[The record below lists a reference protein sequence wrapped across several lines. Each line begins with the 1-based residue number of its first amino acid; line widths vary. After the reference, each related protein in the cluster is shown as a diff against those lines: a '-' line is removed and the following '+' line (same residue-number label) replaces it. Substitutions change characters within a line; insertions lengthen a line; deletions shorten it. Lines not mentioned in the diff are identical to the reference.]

1 MNEVEIKDFCE
12 WLKLV
17 NRRMT
22 DQLKVDK
29 KNYSEDWTEEVIVPE
44 SIYEILSD
52 EEKQN
57 WNFCDLNDIYSTED
71 IEELFKVKPKELNKC
86 FSKRFYKLSEDEIKE
101 WAVFSKLIKTNLPIN
116 EVLIIYSQ

>member
-17 NRRMT
+17 NSRMT

>member
-17 NRRMT
+17 NKRMI
-22 DQLKVDK
+22 DQLKFDK

-44 SIYEILSD
+44 SIYKILPD

-57 WNFCDLNDIYSTED
+57 WNYCDLNDIYSTED
-71 IEELFKVKPKELNKC
+71 IEELFKVKPKALNKC

>member
-1 MNEVEIKDFCE
+1 MNAAEIKYFYE
-12 WLKLV
+12 FLKLL
-17 NRRMT
+17 NKRMK

-29 KNYSEDWTEEVIVPE
+29 KIYSEDWTEEVIVPE
-44 SIYEILSD
+44 SIYEILPD

-57 WNFCDLNDIYSTED
+57 WNFCDLNDIYSAED

>member
-1 MNEVEIKDFCE
+1 MNEVEIKHFCE

-17 NRRMT
+17 NKRMHV
-22 DQLKVDK
+22 QLKADK
-29 KNYSEDWTEEVIVPE
+29 KIYSEDWTEEVIVPE
-44 SIYEILSD
+44 SIFEILTD

-57 WNFCDLNDIYSTED
+57 WNYCNLNDIYSTKD
-71 IEELFKVKPKELNKC
+71 IEEIYKVKPNALNKC

-101 WAVFSKLIKTNLPIN
+101 WAVFSNLIKTNLPIN

>member
-57 WNFCDLNDIYSTED
+57 WNFCDLSDIYSAED

>member
-1 MNEVEIKDFCE
+1 MHAFEIKQFCE
-12 WLKLV
+12 WLKSV
-17 NRRMT
+17 NKRMN

-29 KNYSEDWTEEVIVPE
+29 SNYSEDWTEEVIVPE
-44 SIYEILSD
+44 AIYEILPY

-57 WNFCDLNDIYSTED
+57 WNYCNLNEIYSAED
-71 IEELFKVKPKELNKC
+71 IFQLFKVKPYELNKC

-116 EVLIIYSQ
+116 EILIIYSR

>member
-29 KNYSEDWTEEVIVPE
+29 KIYSEDWTEEVILPE
-44 SIYEILSD
+44 VIYDILPE
-52 EEKQN
+52 EEKES
-57 WNFCDLNDIYSTED
+57 WNTCNLNEIYSAKD
-71 IEELFKVKPKELNKC
+71 IKELFKVKPNKLNKC
-86 FSKRFYKLSEDEIKE
+86 YSKIFYKLSEDEIKQWE
-101 WAVFSKLIKTNLPIN
+101 FFSKLIRTNLPIN
-116 EVLIIYSQ
+116 EILIIYSQ

>member
-1 MNEVEIKDFCE
+1 MNEVEIEDFCE

-17 NRRMT
+17 NKRMI

-29 KNYSEDWTEEVIVPE
+29 KIYSEDWTEEVIVPE
-44 SIYEILSD
+44 LIYKILPD

-57 WNFCDLNDIYSTED
+57 WNYCDLNDIYSTED

>member
-1 MNEVEIKDFCE
+1 MNEAEIKDFCE

-17 NRRMT
+17 NKRMT

-29 KNYSEDWTEEVIVPE
+29 KIYSEDWTEEVIVPE
-44 SIYEILSD
+44 LIYKILPD

-57 WNFCDLNDIYSTED
+57 WNYCDLNDIYSTED
-71 IEELFKVKPKELNKC
+71 IEGLFKVKPKELNKC

>member
-44 SIYEILSD
+44 SIYEILSE
-52 EEKQN
+52 EEKQK
-57 WNFCDLNDIYSTED
+57 WDFCDLNDIYSAED

-101 WAVFSKLIKTNLPIN
+101 WAVFSNLIKTNLPIN

>member
-29 KNYSEDWTEEVIVPE
+29 KIYSEDWTEEVIVPE
-44 SIYEILSD
+44 SIYDILPED
-52 EEKQN
+52 EKQN
-57 WNFCDLNDIYSTED
+57 WNYCNLNEIYSTED
-71 IEELFKVKPKELNKC
+71 IEELFKVKPNELNKC
-86 FSKRFYKLSEDEIKE
+86 FSKRFYKLTRDEIE
-101 WAVFSKLIKTNLPIN
+101 TWALFSNQIKTNLPID

>member
-29 KNYSEDWTEEVIVPE
+29 KIYSEDWTEEVIVPE
-44 SIYEILSD
+44 LIYEILSE

-57 WNFCDLNDIYSTED
+57 WNFCDLNDIYSAED

>member
-1 MNEVEIKDFCE
+1 MNAAEIKYFYE
-12 WLKLV
+12 FLKLL
-17 NRRMT
+17 NKRMK

-29 KNYSEDWTEEVIVPE
+29 KIYSEDWTEEVIVPE

-57 WNFCDLNDIYSTED
+57 WNFCDLNDIYSAED

>member
-17 NRRMT
+17 NKRMI

-44 SIYEILSD
+44 LIYKILPD

-57 WNFCDLNDIYSTED
+57 WNYCDLNDIYSTED
-71 IEELFKVKPKELNKC
+71 IEELFKVKPKALNKC

>member
-29 KNYSEDWTEEVIVPE
+29 KIYSEDWTEEVIVPE
-44 SIYEILSD
+44 SFMKY
-52 EEKQN
+52 
-57 WNFCDLNDIYSTED
+57 F
-71 IEELFKVKPKELNKC
+71 PKKK
-86 FSKRFYKLSEDEIKE
+86 SKIGIFAI
-101 WAVFSKLIKTNLPIN
+101 
-116 EVLIIYSQ
+116 

>member
-44 SIYEILSD
+44 SIYDILPED
-52 EEKQN
+52 EKQN
-57 WNFCDLNDIYSTED
+57 WNYCNLNEIYSTED
-71 IEELFKVKPKELNKC
+71 IEALFKVKPNELNKC
-86 FSKRFYKLSEDEIKE
+86 FSKRFYKLTRDEIE
-101 WAVFSKLIKTNLPIN
+101 TWALFSNQIKTNLPID

>member
-44 SIYEILSD
+44 SIYEILSE

-57 WNFCDLNDIYSTED
+57 WNFCDLNDIYSAED
-71 IEELFKVKPKELNKC
+71 IEELFKVKPMELNKC
-86 FSKRFYKLSEDEIKE
+86 FSKRFYKLTKDELQKWSEFGKK
-101 WAVFSKLIKTNLPIN
+101 FKQKLPVDDI
-116 EVLIIYSQ
+116 LIIYTQ

>member
-1 MNEVEIKDFCE
+1 MNQVQIKHFCR

-17 NRRMT
+17 NKRMNV
-22 DQLKVDK
+22 QLKDDK

-44 SIYEILSD
+44 SIYEILTD

-57 WNFCDLNDIYSTED
+57 WDYCNLNDIYSTED
-71 IEELFKVKPKELNKC
+71 IEEIFKVKPNALNKC

-101 WAVFSKLIKTNLPIN
+101 WARFSKMIKTNLPIN
-116 EVLIIYSQ
+116 EILIIYSQ

>member
-44 SIYEILSD
+44 SIYEILPN

-57 WNFCDLNDIYSTED
+57 WNFCDMNDIYSSED
-71 IEELFKVKPKELNKC
+71 IEELFKVKPKSLNKC

>member
-44 SIYEILSD
+44 VIYDILPE
-52 EEKQN
+52 EEKRN
-57 WNFCDLNDIYSTED
+57 WSFCNLNEIYSSED
-71 IEELFKVKPKELNKC
+71 IKELFKVKPYELNKC

-101 WAVFSKLIKTNLPIN
+101 WEVISKLIKSNLPVN

>member
-17 NRRMT
+17 NKRMI

-29 KNYSEDWTEEVIVPE
+29 KIYSEDWTEEVIVPE
-44 SIYEILSD
+44 LIYKILPN

-57 WNFCDLNDIYSTED
+57 WNYCDLNDIYSTED